1 MKIKISK
8 QELQELYLQN
18 KNNFIC
24 KKLGISITTLLSY
37 LDNFKIE
44 KKGKGNRQ
52 TKAKVVIID

>member
-1 MKIKISK
+1 MKIEITK

-18 KNNFIC
+18 KNDFIC

-37 LDNFKIE
+37 LDKFGIDR
-44 KKGKGNRQ
+44 KGKGNRQ